1 MLLWAILLAVMFIVS
16 LGGLIYFSRRLSW
29 RIKGL
34 QRNANAITRSKH
46 ITRAKKDVFLKE
58 LYSILNKSILEGN
71 SVIAYQSVDLLKLA
85 MGEGFMRADESIRLM
100 GVIVGAIK
108 HKQPDIAG
116 FTLDVFKPLVRRLE
130 VREVS
135 YSVQQMLII
144 GIVALRNKNNFL
156 TAKVVDFLFYLIE
169 RNDVQK
175 DKISLGSIIHAL
187 QVIGALGMRRRDTAL
202 FQEIVKQ
209 LNSWR
214 VGHAQDIGKPLIGML
229 MAWLHRAIKNQDKLS
244 FQLTVEL
251 TLSFIESGFFD
262 ETDLKD
268 LIVEVGNLARSACL
282 NPKNFAARELV
293 HMLVVIA
300 MKEKKQE
307 IWSLV
312 IAVCGKV
319 GNLALVRHGVQTAF
333 PTCYPLLEAGRKLL
347 WAELKFISYTDE
359 VRRYALWK
367 IIKECIAMAS
377 LAAKQD
383 MTATAG
389 EIIADFY
396 KCWGQLE
403 PDSVQS
409 KSAKRFCQL
418 ILFFWLKNKR
428 HSSRYLPDD
437 ETLVKPILFSD
448 IEKNHLGI

>member
-1 MLLWAILLAVMFIVS
+1 
-16 LGGLIYFSRRLSW
+16 
-29 RIKGL
+29 
-34 QRNANAITRSKH
+34 
-46 ITRAKKDVFLKE
+46 
-58 LYSILNKSILEGN
+58 
-71 SVIAYQSVDLLKLA
+71 
-85 MGEGFMRADESIRLM
+85 
-100 GVIVGAIK
+100 
-108 HKQPDIAG
+108 
-116 FTLDVFKPLVRRLE
+116 
-130 VREVS
+130 
-135 YSVQQMLII
+135 
-144 GIVALRNKNNFL
+144 
-156 TAKVVDFLFYLIE
+156 
-169 RNDVQK
+169 
-175 DKISLGSIIHAL
+175 
-187 QVIGALGMRRRDTAL
+187 
-202 FQEIVKQ
+202 
-209 LNSWR
+209 
-214 VGHAQDIGKPLIGML
+214 ML

-333 PTCYPLLEAGRKLL
+333 PTCCPLLEAGRKLL